1 MKKIIST
8 SANPLI
14 RKSAY
19 LFVLLVA
26 LSSFIF
32 QQKTTLYI
40 IGDSTVRNTT
50 KPGDLWGWGSIIQD
64 YFDSSK
70 LSVSNQAQAGRSTRT
85 YLKEGRWDKV
95 LSTLKAGDYVMM
107 QFGHN
112 DGAKPDTSKAGYR
125 GVLRGIGED
134 SVLLNWPDGKQET
147 VHSYGW
153 YIRKFVQ
160 DAKAKGAIPIVCSFI
175 PRNDWKDGKV
185 IRPTNNFGQ
194 FAEALAKQENVYFI
208 DLNSIT
214 ANKYDAMGQEAV
226 KPFFPKEHTH
236 TNYDGAKL
244 NAASVVDGLKLL
256 KDCRLNS
263 YLRN

>member
-70 LSVSNQAQAGRSTRT
+70 LYVSNQAQAGRSTRT

-194 FAEALAKQENVYFI
+194 FAEAVAKQENVYFI

-214 ANKYDAMGQEAV
+214 ANKYDAMGQEAI

>member
-8 SANPLI
+8 SAKPLI
-14 RKSAY
+14 HKSAY

-70 LSVSNQAQAGRSTRT
+70 LYVSNQAQAGRSTRT

-194 FAEALAKQENVYFI
+194 FAEAVAKQENVYFI

-214 ANKYDAMGQEAV
+214 ANKYDAIGQEAI

-244 NAASVVDGLKLL
+244 NAVSVVDGLKQL